1 MLYALKVMTYHSGEQ
16 KRKEKFLYRED
27 SAIII
32 SIDDPK
38 TPPSTPSAPR
48 GSSPKRVCDCFIFP
62 CW

>member
-32 SIDDPK
+32 SIEDQHHAGHLQK
-38 TPPSTPSAPR
+38 ECVIASYFLV
-48 GSSPKRVCDCFIFP
+48 GNYLLKRT
-62 CW
+62 